1 LPKPHGRAIS
11 RATTEALLKGSIT
24 LAQVAVKTTMLDI
37 ACSRCDRRGRLNV
50 QKLIAEY
57 GAGADLPTLKEKLA
71 HGCPR
76 LESTSIHER
85 CGAHFPR
92 LPELF

>member
-1 LPKPHGRAIS
+1 MTGS
-11 RATTEALLKGSIT
+11 SKGTIT

-37 ACSRCDRRGRLNV
+37 ACSHCDRRGRLNV

-57 GAGADLPTLKEKLA
+57 GADIGLPELKGKLSK
-71 HGCPR
+71 GCPR
-76 LESTSIHER
+76 LQNLSIHER

-92 LPELF
+92 LPEMF